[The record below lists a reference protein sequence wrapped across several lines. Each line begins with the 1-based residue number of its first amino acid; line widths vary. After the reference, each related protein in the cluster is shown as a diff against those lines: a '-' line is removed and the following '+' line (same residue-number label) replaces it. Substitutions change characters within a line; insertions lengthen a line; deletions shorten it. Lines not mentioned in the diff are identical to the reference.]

1 MIAVL
6 MSGGLATRMKGS
18 IEKPLLS
25 VGGVPIIAR
34 VIGALEG
41 SQSFER
47 IVAAVSPNGPAT
59 KKFLES
65 RGIEIIETSGKG
77 YSLDISMVLSKMG
90 RGRVLVVSADMPL
103 INAQIINEIISI
115 KQTKP
120 LVSVVLTIKFVESIG
135 IVPSVTFSE
144 RGMDYCQSG
153 ISIFDTSAYSTEVTE
168 EEYVAMDR
176 IEVAVNVNTKEELE
190 LAEKLLIQ
198 SA

>member
-1 MIAVL
+1 

-18 IEKPLLS
+18 IEKPLLT

-47 IVAAVSPNGPAT
+47 IVAAVSPDSPAT
-59 KKFLES
+59 RKFLES
-65 RGIEIIETSGKG
+65 RGIEIIETPGKG
-77 YSLDISMVLSKMG
+77 YSLDLSQVLSKIG
-90 RGRVLVVSADMPL
+90 RGRVFVVSADMPL

-120 LVSVVLTIKFVESIG
+120 LLSVVLTKKFAKSIG
-135 IVPSVTFSE
+135 TMPSVTFRE
-144 RGMDYCQSG
+144 RGIDYCQSG
-153 ISIFDTSAYSTEVTE
+153 ISIFQASAHSAGVME
-168 EEYVAMDR
+168 EEYVVMDR
-176 IEVAVNVNTKEELE
+176 IEVVINVNTKEELE

-198 SA
+198 GA